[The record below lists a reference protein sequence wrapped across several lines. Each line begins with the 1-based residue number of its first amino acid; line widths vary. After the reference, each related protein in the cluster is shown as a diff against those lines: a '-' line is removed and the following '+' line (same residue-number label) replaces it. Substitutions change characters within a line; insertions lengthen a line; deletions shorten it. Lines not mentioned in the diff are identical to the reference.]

1 MIISL
6 SPTFVGFTEV
16 NHLTVHPTLLLMTTT
31 SLKPRP
37 IRKKRT
43 TTKYKTMTEQKPLVN
58 DTINRETSHSLET
71 ITKVQSHLPD
81 IQLISRD
88 ALLNDFKNRVKINN
102 YEVKTAVKE
111 FKQLVNQ
118 AKELYNSKVKR

>member
-1 MIISL
+1 
-6 SPTFVGFTEV
+6 
-16 NHLTVHPTLLLMTTT
+16 MTTT

-43 TTKYKTMTEQKPLVN
+43 TTKYKTMTEQTPLVN
-58 DTINRETSHSLET
+58 DTINKQTSHSLET

-102 YEVKTAVKE
+102 YEVGQAMEDLKKVVEATYKFSTPYVERVAAKVKE
-111 FKQLVNQ
+111 FRSQ
-118 AKELYNSKVKR
+118 

>member
-43 TTKYKTMTEQKPLVN
+43 TTKYKTMTEQTPLVN
-58 DTINRETSHSLET
+58 DTINKQTSHSLET

-111 FKQLVNQ
+111 FKQLVSQ
-118 AKELYNSKVKR
+118 AKELYNSKVMR